1 MSKHITKI
9 TDLSKDEILQIL
21 KDASSMNYQCL
32 SIGYNAPYFKGKNIV
47 MIFEKPSLRTR
58 VAFEVAAKQLGGD
71 AIYLTSPDILASG
84 SNMHGRESISDI
96 AKNLENFADI
106 ILARV
111 YDHKTIEMLAKSS
124 SVPVVNG
131 LCNLHHP
138 TQTLADFYTIYEIFG
153 GFPSWLKIAYV
164 GDGNNVAG
172 SLLLGCDILGINF
185 HIASPSGYEVPGG
198 VLSLAKGGSCKMFED
213 PYEAVKDADVVY
225 TDTWVSMGQ
234 EKEFEK
240 RVKVFRPYQVN
251 DRLLSCASSSVKVMH
266 CLPAHRG
273 EEITDEVID
282 GEQSVVFAQSRA
294 KMITA
299 KALLKFLMES

>member
-32 SIGYNAPYFKGKNIV
+32 SIGYNAPYFKGKNVV

-71 AIYLTSPDILASG
+71 AIYLTSSDILASG

-96 AKNLENFADI
+96 AKNLENFADV

-111 YDHKTIEMLAKSS
+111 YDHKTIETLALNSS
-124 SVPVVNG
+124 IPVVNG
-131 LCNLHHP
+131 LCDLHHP
-138 TQTLADFYTIYEIFG
+138 TQALADLYTIYEIFG
-153 GFPSWLKIAYV
+153 GFPSWLKVAYV

-172 SLLLGCDILGINF
+172 SLLLGCDILGIDF
-185 HIASPSGYEVPGG
+185 HIASPSGYEVPDE
-198 VLSLAKGGSCKMFED
+198 VLSLAKNGSCKMFED
-213 PYEAVKDADVVY
+213 PYEAVKDADIVY

-240 RVKVFRPYQVN
+240 RVKVFKPYQVN
-251 DRLLSCASSSVKVMH
+251 DELLSHASSGVKVMH

-282 GEQSVVFAQSRA
+282 GEQSVVFAQSKA

-299 KALLKFLMES
+299 KALLKFLVEG

>member
-1 MSKHITKI
+1 MPKNITKI
-9 TDLSKDEILQIL
+9 TDLSKEEILQIL
-21 KDASSMNYQCL
+21 KEASSMNYQYL
-32 SIGYNAPYFKGKNIV
+32 SVGCNAPYFKGKNMV

-71 AIYLTSPDILASG
+71 AIYLTSSDILASG
-84 SNMHGRESISDI
+84 SNTHGRESIPDI

-111 YDHKTIEMLAKSS
+111 YEHKTIEALAENSS
-124 SVPVVNG
+124 IPVING
-131 LCNLHHP
+131 LCDLHHP
-138 TQTLADFYTIYEIFG
+138 TQTLADLYTIYEIFG

-172 SLLLGCDILGINF
+172 SLLLGCDLLGINF
-185 HIASPSGYEVPGG
+185 HIASPSGYEISDK
-198 VLSLAKGGSCKMFED
+198 VLSLAKGNSYKMFED
-213 PYEAVKDADVVY
+213 PYEAVKDADIIY

-240 RVKVFRPYQVN
+240 RMKVFKSYQVN
-251 DRLLSCASSSVKVMH
+251 DKLLSYASSGVKVMH

-273 EEITDEVID
+273 EEITDDVID
-282 GEQSVVFAQSRA
+282 GEQSVVFAQSKAR
-294 KMITA
+294 MIIA
-299 KALLKFLMES
+299 KALLKFLVEQ